1 MKIRKLREP
10 LIDKAEGDCCGF
22 PYTTELAGPGGVSI
36 HFWTGNDAV
45 PEPELIEKAL
55 RHARR
60 ARDVVYATWS
70 TGSPTSYWAHND
82 IQ

>member
-1 MKIRKLREP
+1 MNIRKLREP

-22 PYTTELAGPGGVSI
+22 PYTTELASSAGVSI
-36 HFWTGNDAV
+36 HFWTGNDAY

-55 RHARR
+55 VQAMR
-60 ARDVVYATWS
+60 ARDIVYATWS

-82 IQ
+82 IT